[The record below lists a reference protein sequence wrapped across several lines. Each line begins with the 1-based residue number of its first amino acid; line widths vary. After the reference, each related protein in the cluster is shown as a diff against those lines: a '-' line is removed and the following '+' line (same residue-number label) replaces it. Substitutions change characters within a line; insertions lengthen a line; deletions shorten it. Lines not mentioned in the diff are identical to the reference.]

1 MKAMKNILLVM
12 MLTVASVGLV
22 ACGMDKGAD
31 EDSLATEEVTTL
43 EETTREET
51 TMEEVTTEREADEET
66 KKDRK
71 DDGVVGDIIDDAE
84 TKVDEVES
92 DLED

>member
-31 EDSLATEEVTTL
+31 EDSLAT
-43 EETTREET
+43 
-51 TMEEVTTEREADEET
+51 EEVTTEREADEET